1 MIRLGLSC
9 ICECVQ
15 ILKVQ
20 FVVCSSLHI
29 KQNKQVFGLN
39 NSVFVP
45 MTQKNIQHL
54 VTMFSIIYTKHYI
67 IIKIQGSNVFQV
79 ICGVILQ
86 KVRVMKL

>member
-45 MTQKNIQHL
+45 MTRKYTTSGYHVFNNIHKTL
-54 VTMFSIIYTKHYI
+54 Y
-67 IIKIQGSNVFQV
+67 NN
-79 ICGVILQ
+79 
-86 KVRVMKL
+86 

>member
-45 MTQKNIQHL
+45 MTQKKYTTSGYHVFNNIHKTL
-54 VTMFSIIYTKHYI
+54 Y
-67 IIKIQGSNVFQV
+67 NN
-79 ICGVILQ
+79 
-86 KVRVMKL
+86 